1 MPLAPTHVLYIDDD
15 PGLCRLVQKDLERR
29 GYIVEIALDG
39 ASGLAR
45 AGQGGIDVIAL
56 DHTMPDQG
64 GLETLAKIRQLTEP
78 PPVIYVTAM
87 REVLV
92 AVAALKAGA
101 VDYVAKDT
109 QGAFLVLLQRAI
121 DAAVDASKLRRAK
134 AAAEAESNRNWQLA
148 QWIVDT
154 IRDPLVVLEADMT
167 IVTASKSFL
176 KMFEIAEG
184 AAFGKRL
191 SELGQNQ
198 WDVPA
203 LRHLME
209 KVLPENQ
216 PIESFEIE
224 DDFPGL
230 GRRVFNLNARKISGQ
245 GSQEHRMLLVFEDIT
260 DRKQRERDVEMLANE
275 ISHRIKNNL
284 QVIVGLIAYESRSTA
299 LECVPGYTA
308 MQARIGAI
316 AQLYDLIS
324 QSSNGAMIA
333 VDAYLREIA
342 GNVSASLLGEKSGI
356 KIKIKVQ
363 ADSLQ
368 IDPDRAVPFGLLVN
382 ELATNAV
389 KHAFPHG
396 AGSIVLSVRQVGTEM
411 ELTVADDGVGIKD
424 QDVPKSPE
432 KRGADYVAI
441 FVRQLGGSIISSG
454 AAEGGTMIRMRFPAI
469 RTAKN
474 VSREGYRAA
483 AQACPEIGLGR
494 SRGYSI
500 SCQDAVSMTH

>member
-1 MPLAPTHVLYIDDD
+1 MSIVSTRVLYIDDD

-39 ASGLAR
+39 ASGLIR
-45 AGQGGIDVIAL
+45 AGQGGVDVIAL
-56 DHTMPDQG
+56 DHTMPNQD
-64 GLETLAKIRQLTEP
+64 GLEILARIRELLEP
-78 PPVIYVTAM
+78 PPVVYVTAM

-121 DAAVDASKLRRAK
+121 DAAVDAAALRRAK
-134 AAAEAESNRNWQLA
+134 EVAEAESKRSWQLA

-154 IRDPLVVLEADMT
+154 IRDPLVVLEEDMT
-167 IVTASKSFL
+167 IVTASKSFF
-176 KMFEIAEG
+176 KMFEISEE
-184 AAFGKRL
+184 AAYGKRL

-245 GSQEHRMLLVFEDIT
+245 GSQEHRVLLVFEDIT
-260 DRKQRERDVEMLANE
+260 DRRQRERDVEILANE

-284 QVIVGLIAYESRSTA
+284 QVIVGLIAFEARSTA
-299 LECVPGYTA
+299 LQCVQGYRA

-324 QSSNGAMIA
+324 QSSNGANIA

-342 GNVSASLLGEKSGI
+342 GNVSASLLGEESGI
-356 KIKIKVQ
+356 TIKVQ
-363 ADSLQ
+363 ADALH

-389 KHAFPHG
+389 KHAFPQG
-396 AGSIVLSVRQVGTEM
+396 VGCIVLSVREVGTEI

-424 QDVPKSPE
+424 PDVPKSPE

-441 FVRQLGGSIISSG
+441 FARQLGGSIVSAGG
-454 AAEGGTMIRMRFPAI
+454 ADGGTTVRMRFPAN
-469 RTAKN
+469 RAPLH
-474 VSREGYRAA
+474 VGREGFRAVA
-483 AQACPEIGLGR
+483 HG
-494 SRGYSI
+494 
-500 SCQDAVSMTH
+500 